1 MPLKEFDYNVE
12 VEIINPVAELI
23 NPVTDTVKTATFQG
37 VDVDWYIE
45 ANDIMLKHKPAA
57 GSKTPLANIK

>member
-1 MPLKEFDYNVE
+1 MPLKEFDYNAKV
-12 VEIINPVAELI
+12 ELI
-23 NPVTDTVKTATFQG
+23 NTVTDTVKTATFQG